1 VSNAS
6 SRWVAA
12 CLVRSSR
19 TIRAVTCR
27 LPIDTCTALEW
38 SARSITILPHAVRS
52 SPASQASPIDAREKR
67 AGRSVDELAALGQP
81 RAPRR
86 WRSLCSSSSCRIRGG
101 QISRSDVMEYRPPT
115 DHSGLIQTS
124 LITVSPL
131 TSKSVDE
138 TGTESAKVTVCHE
151 HTEGEGGMELCKR

>member
-1 VSNAS
+1 MWLDHLPASVAFCDVETTGLGHHDRIVSFGGIAMI
-6 SRWVAA
+6 SRDD
-12 CLVRSSR
+12 
-19 TIRAVTCR
+19 RAVTCR

-86 WRSLCSSSSCRIRGG
+86 
-101 QISRSDVMEYRPPT
+101 
-115 DHSGLIQTS
+115 
-124 LITVSPL
+124 
-131 TSKSVDE
+131 
-138 TGTESAKVTVCHE
+138 
-151 HTEGEGGMELCKR
+151 